1 LAPEGHYLRLSIAV
15 ELATHVGQR
24 KEGTAVDAGLTV
36 DVDDAIWTRTQ
47 KALERFL
54 KERIP
59 IQNVVDRGVQRPET
73 DVAGRADVF
82 EPGGTILGEGTVDDV
97 GNPVL
102 ADKGRSQHCSRP
114 NENAGM
120 EVGRRLAK
128 IVWNGSQHL
137 LFHGELRFNGHT
149 RELPLRQLRTIQ
161 R

>member
-1 LAPEGHYLRLSIAV
+1 M
-15 ELATHVGQR
+15 
-24 KEGTAVDAGLTV
+24 EGTAVDACVTV
-36 DVDDAIWTRTQ
+36 DVDDAIRSCTQ

-54 KERIP
+54 EQRIP

-73 DVAGRADVF
+73 DVPGRADGV

-102 ADKGRSQHCSRP
+102 ADKGRSEHRTGS

-137 LFHGELRFNGHT
+137 LFHGELCFNGHT